1 MENTNNKRLTFPQRN
16 WLLMCL
22 LTAFIVMFIDYL
34 INSNSRNK
42 NANYNNVQTASPSS
56 ISGDTQ
62 NAQGVPPDSL
72 RH

>member
-16 WLLMCL
+16 WVLMCL
-22 LTAFIVMFIDYL
+22 LTAFMVMLIDYL
-34 INSNSRNK
+34 IDSNNRNR
-42 NANYNNVQTASPSS
+42 NANYNQVQTASPSS

-62 NAQGVPPDSL
+62 NVQGMPPDSL